1 MATEDLLTA
10 AEARRFVNLGTLDTT
25 RGTLLAQYVTAASRA
40 LAKACGT
47 IIYGTVTG
55 ELQSGGRSNV
65 WTDRHPVAQVVQVVE
80 YDSTTAATLTAET
93 NTTKP
98 DQAYIVDLASGKITR
113 RSGNATGIFPV
124 GIDNVS
130 ITYVAGRF
138 ASTSAV
144 DDRWKTACGLV
155 LKNMWRAQEFGTGT
169 VDEFDVPQASFPRF
183 TIPNSVKELLG
194 DEWHYGS
201 GVGD

>member
-1 MATEDLLTA
+1 MATDDLLTA
-10 AEARRFVNLGTLDTT
+10 AEARRFVGLGTADAT
-25 RGTLLAQYVTAASRA
+25 RGTLLAQYVTAASRT
-40 LAKACGT
+40 LAKSCGT

-55 ELQSGGRSNV
+55 ELQSGGRGHIYL
-65 WTDRHPVAQVVQVVE
+65 DRHPVAQVVQVVE
-80 YDSTTAATLTAET
+80 YDLTNAGTLTAES
-93 NTTKP
+93 NTSKP
-98 DQAYIVDLASGKITR
+98 NDAYIADLTSGKITR
-113 RSGNATGIFPV
+113 RSGGASALFPV

-144 DDRWKTACGLV
+144 DDRWKTACGLLLRNV
-155 LKNMWRAQEFGTGT
+155 WRAQEYAVGS

-183 TIPNSVKELLG
+183 MVPNAVKELLG

-201 GVGD
+201 GTGD